1 MKECKRG
8 ETLQVTIETA
18 TADGTGIARVDG
30 QVVFVPGA
38 LPGEVCKIRIAHIG
52 RSAVF
57 AELLRVEQLSAHR
70 VEPDCPYFP
79 RCGGCALRHM
89 DYAQELKL
97 KRAHVYNCLTR
108 IGGQTLSS
116 LPRAG
121 AERKAR
127 RGLLRR
133 KNAHGHSGRTLP
145 HPAGLRRPYPR
156 SRSGLDAQI
165 QHPRL

>member
-1 MKECKRG
+1 MNVSRETFHAAMKECKRG

-57 AELLRVEQLSAHR
+57 AELLRVEQPSAHR

-79 RCGGCALRHM
+79 RCIVHMRRLRAAAYGLCAGIGTQ
-89 DYAQELKL
+89 A
-97 KRAHVYNCLTR
+97 RA
-108 IGGQTLSS
+108 
-116 LPRAG
+116 
-121 AERKAR
+121 
-127 RGLLRR
+127 
-133 KNAHGHSGRTLP
+133 
-145 HPAGLRRPYPR
+145 
-156 SRSGLDAQI
+156 
-165 QHPRL
+165 RL